1 MFDPNKLQ
9 ATRTTAS
16 AKRTL
21 QKWALE
27 VLDKEK
33 KKHYD
38 ALSNATINIRE
49 IQCNDPQCATTG
61 DIDTLISLTT
71 PLMNVTSKI
80 LKTCVDC
87 IKDDVID
94 VVTEL
99 CRDVGIKYLNNC
111 VDNKTRKL
119 SRISPMYLPS
129 HTPRRLLEKDDDEAS
144 AMRHQHQKG
153 GITCP
158 CCNPDDPEFIL
169 DKFLMMCSEI
179 L

>member
-1 MFDPNKLQ
+1 MFNPNKLQ
-9 ATRTTAS
+9 ATRATAS
-16 AKRTL
+16 AKRKL

-33 KKHYD
+33 NKHYD

-49 IQCNDPQCATTG
+49 IQCNDPKCATKG
-61 DIDTLISLTT
+61 DIDTVVSLTT

-80 LKTCVDC
+80 LKACVDC
-87 IKDDVID
+87 IQDDVIE

-99 CRDVGIKYLNNC
+99 CRNVGIKYLNYC

-119 SRISPMYLPS
+119 SRISQMSLPS
-129 HTPRRLLEKDDDEAS
+129 HAPRRLLEKDDDEAS
-144 AMRHQHQKG
+144 AIRQQHQK

-169 DKFLMMCSEI
+169 DKFIMM
-179 L
+179 